1 MRSIKRN
8 CLLLTSLAL
17 FAVACSDTPST
28 SVGIAE
34 KDGDYVITVDGEL
47 FTQYLHGEQKPFLY
61 PVIGPTGINM
71 TREFPMKE
79 GVPNESQD
87 HPWQSSVYY
96 THGSV
101 NGLDFWNERTE
112 EQRDARIELIEIE
125 EAQQI
130 DGGKARIVATHQW
143 NHRGETLM
151 TDRTEIV
158 FSADD
163 SKRVI
168 DYTVTLRASEGEV
181 TLGDTKEGCMA
192 VRMHPK
198 FRVNDQGA
206 QVVNSEGDTG
216 ASVWGKS
223 ARWITYSNE
232 IEGEALGI
240 SMLDHPSNFRY
251 PTTWHARD
259 YGLCAAN
266 PFGLQYFTPDEGVTG
281 DVVLQKGESLSF
293 SYRLIFHKGGPE
305 AINVEQLHQAWAQ
318 QQ

>member
-1 MRSIKRN
+1 MRSLKRN
-8 CLLLTSLAL
+8 SLLLTSLSL
-17 FAVACSDTPST
+17 LSIACSDTSENP
-28 SVGIAE
+28 VGIAE
-34 KDGDYVITVDGEL
+34 KDGDYIITVDGEL

-112 EQRDARIELIEIE
+112 EHKDARIELIAVE

-130 DGGKARIVATHQW
+130 AGGKARIVATHRW
-143 NHRGETLM
+143 NHQGETLM

-163 SKRVI
+163 SSRII
-168 DYTVTLRASEGEV
+168 DYTVTLLASEGDV
-181 TLGDTKEGCMA
+181 ILGDTKEGCMA

-198 FRVNDQGA
+198 FRVKDQGA

-216 ASVWGKS
+216 ASVWGKR
-223 ARWITYSNE
+223 ARWISYFNE
-232 IEGEALGI
+232 IEGEQLGI

-251 PTTWHARD
+251 PTFWHARD

-266 PFGLQYFTPDEGVTG
+266 PFGLKHFKPDEGVTG
-281 DVVLQKGESLSF
+281 DFELESGESLTF
-293 SYRLIFHKGGPE
+293 SYRLIFHKGGPQD
-305 AINVEQLHQAWAQ
+305 IDVEQRHQDWAHQ
-318 QQ
+318 

>member
-1 MRSIKRN
+1 MRSLKRN
-8 CLLLTSLAL
+8 SLLLTTLSL
-17 FAVACSDTPST
+17 VSISCSNTPT
-28 SVGIAE
+28 NSVGIAE
-34 KDGDYVITVDGEL
+34 RDGNYAITVDGEL
-47 FTQYLHGEQKPFLY
+47 FTQYLQGEQKPFLY

-87 HPWQSSVYY
+87 HPWQTSVYY

-112 EQRDARIELIEIE
+112 EHKDSRIELIAVE

-130 DGGKARIVATHQW
+130 VGGKARIVATHSW
-143 NHRGETLM
+143 NHRGKALM

-163 SKRVI
+163 SSRTI
-168 DYTVTLRASEGEV
+168 DYTVTLVASEGDV

-198 FRVNDQGA
+198 FRVADQGA
-206 QVVNSEGDTG
+206 QVINSEGDTG

-223 ARWITYSNE
+223 ARWITYFNE
-232 IEGEALGI
+232 IEGDPLGI
-240 SMLDHPSNFRY
+240 TMLDHPSNFRY
-251 PTTWHARD
+251 PTPWHARD

-266 PFGLQYFTPDEGVTG
+266 PFGLSYFKPNEDVSGE
-281 DVVLQKGESLSF
+281 VVLKHGESLSF
-293 SYRLIFHKGGPE
+293 SYRLIFHKGGPQE
-305 AINVEQLHQAWAQ
+305 IGIEQRHQDWAQ
-318 QQ
+318 Q